1 MDFVLEFIEQF
12 SPSPRVIFYLM
23 IAYAIVAVIA
33 TVAWC
38 VSLFL
43 EVTKKRASKLSIR
56 YGSADTKENKIH
68 VGKLVVQGLLLA
80 ALWVIFVIVF

>member
-12 SPSPRVIFYLM
+12 SPSPRVMFYLM
-23 IAYAIVAVIA
+23 IFYITIVIIG

-43 EVTKKRASKLSIR
+43 EVTRKRASKLSIK
-56 YGSADTKENKIH
+56 YGSAKQQDNKGK
-68 VGKLVVQGLLLA
+68 VAKLVIQGLILVIA
-80 ALWVIFVIVF
+80 WVFFVIVF